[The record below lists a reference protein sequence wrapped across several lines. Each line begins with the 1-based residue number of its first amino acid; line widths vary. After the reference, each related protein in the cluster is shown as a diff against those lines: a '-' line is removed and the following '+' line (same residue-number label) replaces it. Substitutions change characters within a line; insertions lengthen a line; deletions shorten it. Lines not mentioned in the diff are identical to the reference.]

1 MEQLTQ
7 NLMFTI
13 KGRILNAEHSFHKY
27 HSFTNYDFIFTAISF
42 LLKPLRVWQCNLF
55 LHRTLYHV
63 LSWYHVSSRTWCH
76 TSESIFLNGHFN
88 SPSAGDI
95 FWWPVHCEGIRR
107 EFSFVG
113 VRNCF
118 IWAQTHWEHSL
129 KSPSPS
135 SFICEMVW
143 KNILVLRKTSKTFL
157 AQKSANILCKG
168 PDSKYDSS
176 LPAWKHHRMALK
188 WMNEAVFQ

>member
-7 NLMFTI
+7 NVVFTI

-88 SPSAGDI
+88 SPSVGDI
-95 FWWPVHCEGIRR
+95 FWWPVHCGGIRR

-113 VRNCF
+113 VRNLLYLGSNTLRTF
-118 IWAQTHWEHSL
+118 IKISFSQFIHLWNGMEKYTCIKKNFWNFSSPEISKHSL
-129 KSPSPS
+129 
-135 SFICEMVW
+135 
-143 KNILVLRKTSKTFL
+143 
-157 AQKSANILCKG
+157 
-168 PDSKYDSS
+168 
-176 LPAWKHHRMALK
+176 
-188 WMNEAVFQ
+188 

>member
-1 MEQLTQ
+1 MKEQRRPVSSHGAANTKC
-7 NLMFTI
+7 NVYY
-13 KGRILNAEHSFHKY
+13 KGKILNAEHSFHKY

-63 LSWYHVSSRTWCH
+63 LSCYHVSLRTWCH

-95 FWWPVHCEGIRR
+95 FWWPVHCGGIRR

-113 VRNCF
+113 VRNLLYLGSNTLRTF
-118 IWAQTHWEHSL
+118 IKIPFSQ
-129 KSPSPS
+129 
-135 SFICEMVW
+135 FIHLWNGMKKYTCIK
-143 KNILVLRKTSKTFL
+143 KNF
-157 AQKSANILCKG
+157 
-168 PDSKYDSS
+168 
-176 LPAWKHHRMALK
+176 
-188 WMNEAVFQ
+188 